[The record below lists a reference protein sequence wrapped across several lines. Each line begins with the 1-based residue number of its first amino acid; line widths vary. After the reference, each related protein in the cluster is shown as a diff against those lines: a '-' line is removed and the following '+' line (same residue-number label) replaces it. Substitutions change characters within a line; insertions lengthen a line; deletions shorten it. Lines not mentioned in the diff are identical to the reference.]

1 MDTNNEILDAI
12 EILADKKIGENIT
25 KILTGICKSVN
36 INNNTCVMDSN
47 GVISTVQ
54 FYGSPPEVNEL
65 YRIFVPSNNM
75 SRSFIVVPPKF
86 TVNPNLLDNWYF
98 GRSVDQR
105 NGYIIPRDTQIYAD
119 STLTDTSPGVT
130 TAWRQVEY
138 VNSTFCIYR
147 GTDGTGLYYVK
158 TADAVRGY
166 MENTGVMYTIDRWK
180 TENNIVVTLESDGLS
195 IENIGVIAGQFNQ
208 ELPPN
213 FVPEGSLVC
222 ISAMVKS
229 VSGDARLLFSQNS
242 SPYGHTVDFIPLQ
255 TGLFSGSG
263 NLMDG
268 NHKFVIYLG
277 AGSKI
282 KLIAAKLELGPTQ
295 TLAHLENGNWVLN
308 EIPDYGEQ
316 LRKCQ
321 RYYYQVHY
329 TQYQTINMAYEDTA
343 YAFLMLPL
351 PVEMRLKYPVMTQS
365 TPILLGTSEKTL
377 VSAEV
382 SGCMARLGLNYD
394 AMTSPSRSCY
404 SYCPNV
410 SGVTFTFSA
419 DL

>member
-98 GRSVDQR
+98 GNPVNQR
-105 NGYIIPRDTQIYAD
+105 GLTEYTRAGYT
-119 STLTDTSPGVT
+119 V
-130 TAWRQVEY
+130 
-138 VNSTFCIYR
+138 
-147 GTDGTGLYYVK
+147 
-158 TADAVRGY
+158 
-166 MENTGVMYTIDRWK
+166 DRWM
-180 TENNIVVTLESDGLS
+180 I
-195 IENIGVIAGQFNQ
+195 
-208 ELPPN
+208 
-213 FVPEGSLVC
+213 
-222 ISAMVKS
+222 
-229 VSGDARLLFSQNS
+229 
-242 SPYGHTVDFIPLQ
+242 
-255 TGLFSGSG
+255 
-263 NLMDG
+263 
-268 NHKFVIYLG
+268 G
-277 AGSKI
+277 AGSSGTLSLADSGLKI
-282 KLIAAKLELGPTQ
+282 ARTDGIMYLTHRILKTQIPEGNVLTYSVLTTSGLFFTSFVVKNDTYHEQVVGGGISLGWNYTPAEMVEFTLVNNTVNSDVIVLAAKLELGPTQ

-321 RYYYQVHY
+321 RYYQVHPAIY
-329 TQYQTINMAYEDTA
+329 WLPQNADGTNRLTIPIPDMRAFPVVTYEPADGNTGTLYYDVNLVQKDA
-343 YAFLMLPL
+343 IQFYA
-351 PVEMRLKYPVMTQS
+351 
-365 TPILLGTSEKTL
+365 I
-377 VSAEV
+377 
-382 SGCMARLGLNYD
+382 
-394 AMTSPSRSCY
+394 
-404 SYCPNV
+404 
-410 SGVTFTFSA
+410 GVTGICGVKNIKLSA

>member
-75 SRSFIVVPPKF
+75 SRSFIVVPPKL
-86 TVNPNLLDNWYF
+86 TVNPNLFDNWYF
-98 GRSVDQR
+98 GNPVNQR
-105 NGYIIPRDTQIYAD
+105 G
-119 STLTDTSPGVT
+119 LT
-130 TAWRQVEY
+130 EY
-138 VNSTFCIYR
+138 
-147 GTDGTGLYYVK
+147 TGIS
-158 TADAVRGY
+158 
-166 MENTGVMYTIDRWK
+166 YTVDRWVLANANMSVK
-180 TENNIVVTLESDGLS
+180 ESVLS
-195 IENIGVIAGQFNQ
+195 ISSVIYDN
-208 ELPPN
+208 N
-213 FVPEGSLVC
+213 FSQRMESKLWKYMVGKTIT
-222 ISAMVKS
+222 ISIMVKN
-229 VSGDARLLFSQNS
+229 V
-242 SPYGHTVDFIPLQ
+242 
-255 TGLFSGSG
+255 TGKWVVASG
-263 NLMDG
+263 NNKIYGTVTEIGL
-268 NHKFVIYLG
+268 HKFTDKLIESATDAFHIFSLG
-277 AGSKI
+277 GEAGSQI
-282 KLIAAKLELGPTQ
+282 DILAIKLELGSTQ
-295 TLAHLENGNWVLN
+295 TLAHFENGNWVLN
-308 EIPDYGEQ
+308 EIPDYSEQ

-329 TQYQTINMAYEDTA
+329 VQYQTINMAYEDTA

-394 AMTSPSRSCY
+394 AMANPSRSCY

-410 SGVTFTFSA
+410 GGVTFTFSA
-419 DL
+419 EL